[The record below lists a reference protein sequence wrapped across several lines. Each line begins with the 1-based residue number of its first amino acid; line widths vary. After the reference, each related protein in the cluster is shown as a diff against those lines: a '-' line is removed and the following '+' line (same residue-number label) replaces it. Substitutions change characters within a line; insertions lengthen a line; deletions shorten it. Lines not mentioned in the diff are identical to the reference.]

1 MQNAVVL
8 VVGQLRRGVDT
19 TTAGYDLLATIRARK
34 RHRNRRT
41 GL

>member
-8 VVGQLRRGVDT
+8 VVSQLRRSVNT
-19 TTAGYDLLATIRARK
+19 TTAKYNFLATIRARK
-34 RHRNRRT
+34 RHQNRRA